1 MICLNSAEGKMNHRE
16 LCRLS
21 LAALVS
27 TTFSVGFQTAA
38 NAADKAEAAKSTKA
52 DAAKADAAKSGSRQ
66 PEPNPADMPAT
77 TAAQAKLTP
86 DKREAIRRL
95 MTVTRLPQV
104 ADKMY
109 DMLLSQGQKSFEL
122 NLARSLNEDPRY
134 SEEQKKD
141 LMKKV
146 VDSSVR
152 MFARYREL
160 LPKEINLPDVL
171 ESISTQVYD
180 KYFTAKEL
188 NDISNFYETEAGK
201 KALDVLPQVMQES
214 AQMTGEVVTPKVK
227 QIVAQIVQEERILIE
242 REDAAA
248 PKPSANSNSTTSSTS
263 TPAVKPAEARKEAK

>member
-1 MICLNSAEGKMNHRE
+1 MNHRE
-16 LCRLS
+16 LCRIS

-27 TTFSVGFQTAA
+27 TTFSVGFQQAVR
-38 NAADKAEAAKSTKA
+38 AADKAEAAKIARA
-52 DAAKADAAKSGSRQ
+52 DATKSDATKPGTGQ
-66 PEPNPADMPAT
+66 PEPGAADMPAT
-77 TAAQAKLTP
+77 TAAQAKLAP

-95 MTVTRLPQV
+95 MAVTRLPQV

-134 SEEQKKD
+134 TDEQKKD

-180 KYFTAKEL
+180 KYFTAREL

-227 QIVAQIVQEERILIE
+227 QIVAQIVQEERVLIE
-242 REDAAA
+242 REDTAAQ
-248 PKPSANSNSTTSSTS
+248 KPTSTSSS
-263 TPAVKPAEARKEAK
+263 SSNPAAKPAEAKKESK